1 LQAFNAYEPNYD
13 RLDPMTNRSAE
24 DYRKTAEERG
34 GKVKFA
40 YLSPDFANP
49 TGETLDEAGRQRL
62 LGLADELDCAVIE
75 DGAYQSLRYDG
86 TPVPPVLA
94 LDCARSGGI
103 ENTRT
108 LYCGSF
114 SKTLSPGLRLGWVC
128 AAKDVISRLV
138 LLKQAGDLHSS
149 SLNQEA
155 MARVAETVFDAQVD
169 KVRSAYRERRDAM
182 LAALENH
189 MPAGTRWTRPEGG
202 MFVWVELPEVISG
215 CGRTPERGC
224 RNGQDCLC
232 SGQGVFRRRKRWQ
245 HLATQLFSN
254 DAGENH
260 RGHFPPRHLDCEDC
274 HTRAVIRFR
283 IKTAKGQRRMDLTDQ
298 LNNYCER
305 LGPEFWSEPV
315 NAITNAAFVVAALAA
330 YLLWRRKTPDDW
342 VALFLIC
349 VVLATGIGSFLF
361 HTFATRWAL
370 LADVIPIVVFIHGFL
385 LFALRR
391 FLNLHWVISVSI
403 VIGFFVL
410 SPMVGEVWAPLIG
423 SSAGYL
429 PALLAIFV
437 VGGFFYQHDKALAKQ
452 VLLIGA
458 T

>member
-1 LQAFNAYEPNYD
+1 MAKLGVSCGPENILITSGSQQALDFLGKLFLSANDTALVGWPTYLGALQAFNAYEPNYD

-24 DYRKTAEERG
+24 DYRTTAEERG

-182 LAALENH
+182 LAALETH
-189 MPAGTRWTRPEGG
+189 MPEGTRWTRPEGG
-202 MFVWVELPEVISG
+202 MFVWVELPEGTDAAGLLKEAVETAKIAFVPGKAFFADGSG
-215 CGRTPERGC
+215 GNTLRLSFSATTPEKITEGI
-224 RNGQDCLC
+224 
-232 SGQGVFRRRKRWQ
+232 S
-245 HLATQLFSN
+245 
-254 DAGENH
+254 
-260 RGHFPPRHLDCEDC
+260 
-274 HTRAVIRFR
+274 
-283 IKTAKGQRRMDLTDQ
+283 
-298 LNNYCER
+298 R
-305 LGPEFWSEPV
+305 LG
-315 NAITNAAFVVAALAA
+315 ALIA
-330 YLLWRRKTPDDW
+330 KT
-342 VALFLIC
+342 V
-349 VVLATGIGSFLF
+349 T
-361 HTFATRWAL
+361 
-370 LADVIPIVVFIHGFL
+370 
-385 LFALRR
+385 
-391 FLNLHWVISVSI
+391 
-403 VIGFFVL
+403 
-410 SPMVGEVWAPLIG
+410 
-423 SSAGYL
+423 
-429 PALLAIFV
+429 PAL
-437 VGGFFYQHDKALAKQ
+437 
-452 VLLIGA
+452 
-458 T
+458 

>member
-1 LQAFNAYEPNYD
+1 MMTWDAVLATRAKRMSASEIRELLKLLDQPDIISFAGGIPDPALFPADAFRTAYADALSGGGAAAGLQYSVSEGSLRLRRWLVGEMAKLGVSCGPENILITSGSQQALDFLGKLFLSANDTALVGWPTYLGALQAFNAYEPNFD
-13 RLDPMTNRSAE
+13 RLDPMTNRSAA

-94 LDCARSGGI
+94 LDCTRSGGI

-169 KVRSAYRERRDAM
+169 KVRSAYRARRDAM

-202 MFVWVELPEVISG
+202 MFVWVELPEGADAAGLLKEAVETAKIAFVPGKAFFADGSG
-215 CGRTPERGC
+215 GNTLRLSFSATTPEKITEGI
-224 RNGQDCLC
+224 
-232 SGQGVFRRRKRWQ
+232 S
-245 HLATQLFSN
+245 
-254 DAGENH
+254 
-260 RGHFPPRHLDCEDC
+260 
-274 HTRAVIRFR
+274 
-283 IKTAKGQRRMDLTDQ
+283 
-298 LNNYCER
+298 R
-305 LGPEFWSEPV
+305 LGTLI
-315 NAITNAAFVVAALAA
+315 A
-330 YLLWRRKTPDDW
+330 KT
-342 VALFLIC
+342 V
-349 VVLATGIGSFLF
+349 T
-361 HTFATRWAL
+361 
-370 LADVIPIVVFIHGFL
+370 
-385 LFALRR
+385 
-391 FLNLHWVISVSI
+391 
-403 VIGFFVL
+403 
-410 SPMVGEVWAPLIG
+410 
-423 SSAGYL
+423 
-429 PALLAIFV
+429 PAL
-437 VGGFFYQHDKALAKQ
+437 
-452 VLLIGA
+452 
-458 T
+458 